1 MEFLPSAFSAMQ
13 SYSQFIIYLLTEGKK
28 LPADYRTGHVA
39 GAHDPKHWT
48 DFTTASEAA
57 HHYGEGYGVGFVFTA
72 ADPFWFI
79 DVDKCYNDGHWS
91 PIALEMRAL
100 LAGCAI
106 EISSS
111 CRGLHFFGCGTVPEH
126 ACKNVELGIELY
138 TERRFV
144 ALTGIYAEGD
154 AGFDATEALNAI
166 VPRYFPHITK
176 PEKILGGKVWEGDW
190 TTEGVIKD
198 GDIAGASCD
207 DRGLVEWACNSD
219 KAIKAISGSVMF
231 RDLFENNESVLAKAY
246 PPQNTSDP
254 YDRSS
259 ADMALATRLAWWT
272 GNNCERMRNIMLS
285 SRLVRDKWDRPDYL
299 PQTILNACGRQTTWL
314 FDKPR
319 QNSESPPE
327 GQQKS
332 VPRARESILGYE
344 EQARLFSGCTYVKED
359 HAIYVPGE
367 SMLLNPERFNVRFG
381 GHTYLLTQDDGK
393 LTRKAWEAFTETQL
407 LIHPHVDQTAFHPEL
422 PPGEIIIREKI
433 LSINIY
439 VPLDIPR
446 ISAPVEPFLR
456 LLKAQHPDERDRV
469 ILLSYAAA
477 NVQYPGLKI
486 MWCPIVQG
494 IEGNGKSL
502 IAKNIAQAIGM
513 RYTHFP
519 RAQELT
525 SKFNDFLYAK
535 RFIVVEDLSTRG
547 VMEIQD
553 RMKNII
559 TQTEQEIEAK
569 GAKKVIKNI
578 CANLYINTNYKDGLK
593 ITDDMRRYAVFYTA
607 QQRLADLAEHGL
619 DGRFF
624 QDYTA
629 WLDNGGQSAINEYL
643 HTFLIPDEF
652 NPIMGCNRAPVTSS
666 RQEAL
671 TESLGRIEQMIM
683 DAIEEERVG
692 FRGGW
697 ISSIQL
703 DYLLKDNHVYDVSP
717 KQRCKYLEEIGYV
730 RHPHLA
736 EGRVTNVVAP
746 ENKKPRLFVRP
757 DSSGAR
763 LTSPFEIGRAYS
775 KAQEGH

>member
-1 MEFLPSAFSAMQ
+1 MEFLPSAFNAMQ

-28 LPADYRTGHVA
+28 LPADFRTGHVA
-39 GAHDPKHWT
+39 GAHDPQNWT
-48 DFTTASEAA
+48 DFATASAA
-57 HHYGEGYGVGFVFTA
+57 AMHYGEGYGVGFVFTA
-72 ADPFWFI
+72 SDPFWFI
-79 DVDKCYNDGHWS
+79 DVDKCYTDGQWS
-91 PIALEMRAL
+91 DIALEMRYL
-100 LAGCAI
+100 LSGCAI

-111 CRGLHFFGCGTVPEH
+111 CRGLHFFGSGTVPAH
-126 ACKNVELGIELY
+126 ACKNTPLGIELY

-144 ALTGIYAEGD
+144 ALTGINAEGD
-154 AGFDATEALNAI
+154 AAFDATEALNTI
-166 VPRYFPHITK
+166 VPKYFPIIAK
-176 PEKILGGKVWEGDW
+176 PEKLAWTGEW
-190 TTEGVIKD
+190 TTEGIVKN
-198 GDIAGASCD
+198 GDTMGALCD
-207 DRGLVEWACNSD
+207 DPGLIEWACNSD
-219 KAIKAISGSVMF
+219 KPIKAIAGSVMF
-231 RDLFENNESVLAKAY
+231 RDLFEGNESVLAKAY
-246 PPQNTSDP
+246 PPQNTSDA

-272 GNNCERMRNIMLS
+272 GNNCERMRNIMHS
-285 SRLVRDKWDRPDYL
+285 SSLMRDKWDRPDYL

-319 QNSESPPE
+319 ENNESPVE
-327 GQQKS
+327 GQEKS
-332 VPRARESILGYE
+332 VRRARESILGE
-344 EQARLFSGCTYVKED
+344 DEQARLFAGCTYVKED
-359 HAIYVPGE
+359 HAVYVPGE
-367 SMLLNPERFNVRFG
+367 SILLNPERFNVRFG
-381 GHTYLLTQDDGK
+381 GHTYKLTQDDGK
-393 LTRKAWEAFTETQL
+393 LTRKAWEAFTESQL
-407 LIHPHVDQTAFHPEL
+407 WSHPQVDQTAFHPEL
-422 PPGEIIIREKI
+422 SPGGIITREKI
-433 LSINIY
+433 RSINIY
-439 VPLDIPR
+439 VPLEIPR
-446 ISAPVEPFLR
+446 IAGSVEPFLR
-456 LLKAQHPDERDRV
+456 LLQAQHADERDRV

-535 RFIVVEDLSTRG
+535 RFIIVEDLSTRG

-593 ITDDMRRYAVFYTA
+593 ITEDMRRYAVFYTA
-607 QQRLADLAEHGL
+607 QQRLADLAEYGL

-629 WLDNGGQSAINEYL
+629 WLDNGGQAAINEFL

-652 NPIMGCNRAPVTSS
+652 NPVMGCNRAPVTSS
-666 RQEAL
+666 RNEAL

-683 DAIEEERVG
+683 DAIGEERVG

-703 DYLLKDNHVYDVSP
+703 DYLLKDNHVYEVSP
-717 KQRCKYLEEIGYV
+717 KQRIKYLEELGYI
-730 RHPHLA
+730 RHPHLP
-736 EGRVTNVVAP
+736 EGRVRTLVAP

-757 DSSGAR
+757 NSDSSR
-763 LTSPFEIGRAYS
+763 LTSPVEIARAYS
-775 KAQEGH
+775 KAQEDH